1 MSKQA
6 NGILRVLENLPP
18 ADFSPWQDR
27 ALVLGAQFCHEAGMT
42 DEPDA
47 TPVPSQQKAAFAF
60 VFVTVALDML
70 AIGLIVPVLPNFV
83 NDMTGGDIGLAAK
96 YVGLFSVGWAM
107 MQFLFM
113 PIMGAL
119 SDQIGRKP
127 IFLISNFGQ
136 AIAHV
141 LTALAPGFLL
151 LAIARLL
158 SGASS
163 AINSTANAYIADTTP
178 AEQRAQKFGM
188 LGAAFGLGFILG

>member
-1 MSKQA
+1 MTQIASPSPQTPQK
-6 NGILRVLENLPP
+6 P
-18 ADFSPWQDR
+18 A
-27 ALVLGAQFCHEAGMT
+27 G
-42 DEPDA
+42 
-47 TPVPSQQKAAFAF
+47 FAF

-163 AINSTANAYIADTTP
+163 AINSTANAYIADTT
-178 AEQRAQKFGM
+178 
-188 LGAAFGLGFILG
+188 